1 MKIIYVLVVLVLSVN
16 ECRAD
21 GFKIKGRIVGGGEG
35 VKVFLTDLSQYR
47 HIYDSTVIKN
57 GEFELAGGLI
67 RLKCVVSRFTKMM
80 TSGGIGKVR

>member
-35 VKVFLTDLSQYR
+35 VKVFR
-47 HIYDSTVIKN
+47 ST
-57 GEFELAGGLI
+57 
-67 RLKCVVSRFTKMM
+67 
-80 TSGGIGKVR
+80 GIFMIVR

>member
-35 VKVFLTDLSQYR
+35 VKVFLTD
-47 HIYDSTVIKN
+47 I
-57 GEFELAGGLI
+57 
-67 RLKCVVSRFTKMM
+67 
-80 TSGGIGKVR
+80 